1 MSGYRTSPTASDIQ
15 REIEGAYQAIENAHA
30 LIQQH
35 LDGPMTMH
43 DALNAVK
50 TRIEAIDTEADI
62 KEATIAEQLTMLS
75 VLRTQ
80 RDDAYRDRDRAI
92 RAYKIANETAAHWNR
107 VAELVAR
114 CGNEDLAK
122 QIKYLLSVAAA
133 EKIGG

>member
-1 MSGYRTSPTASDIQ
+1 MSGYRTSQTASDMQ
-15 REIEGAYQAIENAHA
+15 RELEGAYQEIENAHE
-30 LIQQH
+30 LINQH

-43 DALNAVK
+43 DAINAIKARV
-50 TRIEAIDTEADI
+50 EAIDTEADI

-92 RAYKIANETAAHWNR
+92 RAFKVANETAAYWNR

-114 CGNEDLAK
+114 SGYQDLAK
-122 QIKYLLSVAAA
+122 QIKYLLSVAAS
-133 EKIGG
+133 ETNGG

>member
-1 MSGYRTSPTASDIQ
+1 MSGYRTSPTASEIQ
-15 REIEGAYQAIENAHA
+15 REIEGAYQAIENAHEM
-30 LIQQH
+30 IRQH
-35 LDGPMTMH
+35 LDGPITMH
-43 DALNAVK
+43 EALNAVNV
-50 TRIEAIDTEADI
+50 RIEAIDTEADI

-92 RAYKIANETAAHWNR
+92 RAYKIANETAAYWNR

-114 CGNEDLAK
+114 CGNEDLSK